1 MASVSG
7 FLKSSLESKGIEDF
21 RICNVP
27 LEPEKVRYLEK
38 HAKALD
44 LKLPPRATAHH
55 FSSGTISLP
64 HMLLSNAETHTPIRG
79 HLSLGQSPTWL
90 WILKRY
96 SEPGLVNDNRRSRLS
111 VQDAIWCPLFGGA
124 FVIEIPVVDIW
135 RILSSFN
142 PFFDSYT
149 NEPNTET
156 EMHVHDLWIS
166 VPSEFNGQPLVH
178 INLRPMTVFAPYDRA
193 TMPAEKLARAMCGGE
208 GLAADTLCTKPLF
221 GSSAGGWDLVKVPL
235 AFAFTAIPVENR
247 CYFLPQW
254 EWLAQRS
261 AAMID
266 VSFNLWDHADAI
278 DLDDAGIPIKILW
291 EEATALLD
299 RDHGRVNFVHDHIDW
314 KLQTLKDAVDASLLA
329 LMGNS
334 NDKSV
339 AFIEIEDA
347 VELLVKANEYDA
359 SSKIPWD
366 EDGQNQ
372 IVDDWWGRF
381 GSDKARWVALH
392 MTLKL
397 LSNMRDALRFPSSF
411 SSLLRSGSGRCFV
424 V

>member
-1 MASVSG
+1 MVSVSG
-7 FLKSSLESKGIEDF
+7 FLKSSLESADMEDF
-21 RICNVP
+21 RISNVP

-38 HAKALD
+38 HAKVLH
-44 LKLPPRATAHH
+44 LRLPPRATAQHL
-55 FSSGTISLP
+55 SSGTISLP
-64 HMLLSNAETHTPIRG
+64 HMLLSNPETHSPIRA

-90 WILKRY
+90 WVLNRY
-96 SEPGLVNDNRRSRLS
+96 CEPGLVNDNRRSRLS

-124 FVIEIPVVDIW
+124 FAIEIPVVDIW

-149 NEPNTET
+149 NEHNTET

-178 INLRPMTVFAPYDRA
+178 MNLRPMTVFAPYERA
-193 TMPAEKLARAMCGGE
+193 SMPEEKLARAMCGGE
-208 GLAADTLCTKPLF
+208 GLAADTLCTEPLF

-235 AFAFTAIPVENR
+235 AFAFAVIPAENR
-247 CYFLPQW
+247 CFFLPQW

-278 DLDDAGIPIKILW
+278 DLDNTGIPIKILW

-314 KLQTLKDAVDASLLA
+314 KLQALRDAVDAALLV
-329 LMGNS
+329 LMDNA
-334 NDKSV
+334 NDSSV

-359 SSKIPWD
+359 SSKVPWD

-411 SSLLRSGSGRCFV
+411 SPLLRSGTGKCFV